1 MPLITL
7 CSNTFRRTDA
17 FIGLIGAKEN
27 GLAVYV
33 VTWQTATTITQVNIN
48 FHEKNY
54 IRSNNIE
61 IYSNRNDNF
70 DTKHKYNILFSGGVH
85 SSRPWDK
92 EWTAGEVVT
101 CTGILPMLTLYQ
113 YGYA

>member
-1 MPLITL
+1 MKKIIYGPI
-7 CSNTFRRTDA
+7 
-17 FIGLIGAKEN
+17 
-27 GLAVYV
+27 
-33 VTWQTATTITQVNIN
+33 
-48 FHEKNY
+48 
-54 IRSNNIE
+54 

-113 YGYA
+113 YGYAKNNGHI